1 MARKKSNYLHPKYTL
16 TQADTIE
23 FNRYYIQN
31 TKKGRKVVWQQR
43 MVFPAIF
50 VGYVILALVMGFHS
64 KPVYYLG
71 GFILALSIGYGI
83 IAEKITLNR
92 QEAEIKR
99 SGYTLDEIHAE
110 PTTLDFE
117 EDGFSACY
125 KGQAKDFTYGEVV
138 KVTRTEKAIYIWL
151 NEAMALQLPVRAF
164 DSDAEKDRL
173 FEYLAEKCSDA
184 EMDDAVKGGLEK
196 SSRK

>member
-16 TQADTIE
+16 TQDDTIE

-64 KPVYYLG
+64 KPIYYLG
-71 GFILALSIGYGI
+71 GFILAMAVGYGLA
-83 IAEKITLNR
+83 AEKITLNR

-110 PTTLDFE
+110 PTTLDFND
-117 EDGFSACY
+117 DGFDACY
-125 KGQAKDFTYGEVV
+125 KGQEKDFTYEEVV

-151 NEAMALQLPVRAF
+151 SDAMALQLPVRAF
-164 DSDAEKDRL
+164 DSDEEKDRL
-173 FEYLAEKCSDA
+173 YEYLAEKCVDA
-184 EMDDAVKGGLEK
+184 EMDDAVKGKLEK
-196 SSRK
+196 SNKK

>member
-16 TQADTIE
+16 TQDDTIE

-43 MVFPAIF
+43 LVFPAIF
-50 VGYVILALVMGFHS
+50 VGYVILALVMNFHS

-71 GFILALSIGYGI
+71 GFILLMAIGYGLA
-83 IAEKITLNR
+83 AEKITLNR

-99 SGYTLDEIHAE
+99 SGYTLDEIHAAE
-110 PTTLDFE
+110 TTLDFN
-117 EDGFSACY
+117 EDGFDACY
-125 KGQAKDFTYGEVV
+125 KGQEKDFTYEEVV
-138 KVTRTEKAIYIWL
+138 KVTRTDKAIYIWL
-151 NEAMALQLPVRAF
+151 NESMALQLPVRAF

-173 FEYLAEKCSDA
+173 FEFLAEKCVNS
-184 EMDDAVKGGLEK
+184 EMDDALGHHIEK
-196 SSRK
+196 AENR